1 MTNATVTPA
10 GGSCAAAASLPAKA
24 ARPTA
29 VANALGA
36 VNLAAMI
43 FAGAAY
49 ENAKTAGDRPS
60 VRRVFRKPICV
71 PIARKQPMN
80 HPSQILNAKVRK
92 LRKLLRRPRERR
104 RQRRPRL
111 RFSPT
116 AWAKLLYLRDRGPTE
131 VGAFGLA
138 PADDLLHV
146 EELRLVRQQCTA
158 VSVSFDD
165 AAVAEFFDE
174 QVDRGRMPAQFARIW
189 VHTHPGNC
197 PLPSQVDEET
207 FDRVFGHCDWAVMFI
222 LAKEGQTYCRLQFAQ
237 GPGGAFEI
245 AVRVDFEREFG
256 QSDQQAWAAE
266 FDAAVSP
273 EAFA

>member
-1 MTNATVTPA
+1 
-10 GGSCAAAASLPAKA
+10 
-24 ARPTA
+24 
-29 VANALGA
+29 
-36 VNLAAMI
+36 
-43 FAGAAY
+43 
-49 ENAKTAGDRPS
+49 
-60 VRRVFRKPICV
+60 
-71 PIARKQPMN
+71 
-80 HPSQILNAKVRK
+80 
-92 LRKLLRRPRERR
+92 
-104 RQRRPRL
+104 
-111 RFSPT
+111 
-116 AWAKLLYLRDRGPTE
+116 

-273 EAFA
+273 EAFASAGSLARRVFLEDAELLAFDKRFDDAFDADLFGKDPFCHEQPI